1 MPSKSYELEMIIIA
15 RSYSSTN
22 HICFQTQ
29 NCNTDTGTQSITFG
43 DRSYDLHSFKPVKVT
58 SGTIKADDEQQQT
71 NLCDPCFE
79 LVKLYSEVHHMGWK
93 FYMLASKKVEKLLV
107 AGKPISCIVDECLKD
122 EDWLAKIYA
131 ERDSL
136 WSRVD
141 QNESRQ

>member
-1 MPSKSYELEMIIIA
+1 
-15 RSYSSTN
+15 
-22 HICFQTQ
+22 
-29 NCNTDTGTQSITFG
+29 
-43 DRSYDLHSFKPVKVT
+43 
-58 SGTIKADDEQQQT
+58 
-71 NLCDPCFE
+71 
-79 LVKLYSEVHHMGWK
+79 MGWK